1 MTDFRATVVGSYPRN
16 VVVEDTMKK
25 PTISDEEALEMIRW
39 AVKDQVALGLPIVGD
54 GEGYRENMYWF
65 YQKRMD
71 GISMENMEYKSFGDA
86 GFGIECAR
94 LVDRLGPSRWQLA
107 RKWKTARESAPP
119 HVQVKQTVTGPHMLA
134 RFTVNE
140 RTDLYPDDIAV
151 ARAYCDVLEQE
162 LREVIDAGCDYIQ
175 FDEPVWTLSPEES
188 IWGAEV
194 LNELIE
200 RLPRVRFGL
209 HVCGGNPHR
218 KRVYFGK
225 YTDMVEGFRKLAI
238 DEVSLEHCTLHYNL
252 MDLWE
257 KWDYQ
262 GDLMLGVIDQR
273 SDEIETSE
281 VIWERTL
288 PALKYFSPDRLLL
301 SSECGCGHVP
311 LEITRAKMKIL
322 CEACESFRHHGRG
335 RDAGG

>member
-1 MTDFRATVVGSYPRN
+1 
-16 VVVEDTMKK
+16 MKK
-25 PTISDEEALEMIRW
+25 PAISDDEALEMIRW
-39 AVKDQVALGLPIVGD
+39 AVADQVALGLPIVGD

-71 GISMENMEYKSFGDA
+71 GVSMDNMQYKSFGDA

-94 LVDRLGPSRWQLA
+94 LVERLGATRWQLA
-107 RKWKTARESAPP
+107 RKWKTARDAAPP
-119 HVQVKQTVTGPHMLA
+119 NVQVKQTVTGPHMLA

-140 RTDLYPDDIAV
+140 RPDLYPDDVAV
-151 ARAYCDVLEQE
+151 AQAYAEVLARELCD
-162 LREVIDAGCDYIQ
+162 VIDAGCDYIQ

-188 IWGAEV
+188 TWGAKV

-200 RLPRVRFGL
+200 QLPPVRIGL

-225 YTDMVEGFRKLAI
+225 YTDMVDGFSKLKI
-238 DEVSLEHCTLHYNL
+238 SEVSLEHCTLHYDL
-252 MDLWE
+252 MDLW
-257 KWDYQ
+257 KSWDYR

-273 SDEIETSE
+273 SDDIETPE
-281 VIWERTL
+281 VIWDRVT
-288 PALKYFSPDRLLL
+288 PALEYFSPDRLLL

-311 LEITRAKMKIL
+311 LEITRAKMKAL
-322 CEACESFRHHGRG
+322 CEACELFRSEGRG
-335 RDAGG
+335 R

>member
-1 MTDFRATVVGSYPRN
+1 MSDFRATVVGSYPREAT
-16 VVVEDTMKK
+16 VDDTMKK
-25 PTISDEEALEMIRW
+25 PTITDDDALDMIRW
-39 AVKDQVALGLPIVGD
+39 AVKDQVSLGLEIVGD

-71 GISMENMEYKSFGDA
+71 GITMENMQYKEFGDA

-94 LVDRLGPSRWQLA
+94 LVDKLGETRWNMA
-107 RKWKTARESAPP
+107 EKWKAARESAPAN
-119 HVQVKQTVTGPHMLA
+119 VQVKQTVTGPHMLA

-151 ARAYCDVLEQE
+151 ARAYTEVLERE

-188 IWGAEV
+188 SWGGEV
-194 LNELIE
+194 LGELID
-200 RLPRVRFGL
+200 RLPKVRFGL

-225 YTDMVEGFRKLAI
+225 YTDMVEGFSKLNI

-252 MDLWE
+252 MELWE
-257 KWDYQ
+257 KWDYK

-273 SDEIETSE
+273 SDEIETPE
-281 VIWERTL
+281 VIWERTR
-288 PALKYFSPDRLLL
+288 PALEYFSPDRLLL

-311 LEITRAKMKIL
+311 LDITRAKMRVL
-322 CEACESFRHHGRG
+322 SESCKQYRSEGRG
-335 RDAGG
+335 K

>member
-16 VVVEDTMKK
+16 VTVDDTMKK
-25 PTISDEEALEMIRW
+25 PSVSDEEALEMIRW

-71 GISMENMEYKSFGDA
+71 GVSMENMQYKIFGDA

-94 LVDRLGPSRWQLA
+94 LVDKLGGTRWQLA
-107 RKWKTARESAPP
+107 RKWKTARENAPAN
-119 HVQVKQTVTGPHMLA
+119 VQVKQTVTGPHMLA

-140 RTDLYPDDIAV
+140 RPDLYPDDMAV
-151 ARAYCDVLEQE
+151 ARAYTDVLEQE
-162 LREVIDAGCDYIQ
+162 LLEVIDAGCDYIQ
-175 FDEPVWTLSPEES
+175 FDEPVWTLSPDES
-188 IWGAEV
+188 TWGAEV
-194 LNELIE
+194 LNELIG

-225 YTDMVEGFRKLAI
+225 YTDMVEGFSKLKI
-238 DEVSLEHCTLHYNL
+238 DELSLEHCTLHYNL

-257 KWDYQ
+257 SWDYK
-262 GDLMLGVIDQR
+262 GDLTLGVIDQR
-273 SDEIETSE
+273 SDEIESPE
-281 VIWERTL
+281 VIWARTL
-288 PALKYFSPDRLLL
+288 PALEYFGPDRLLL

-311 LEITRAKMKIL
+311 LEITRAKMKVL
-322 CEACESFRHHGRG
+322 CEACQQFRTEKRG
-335 RDAGG
+335 R